1 MTAAQRRYRRTEMAV
16 AAAISAVLSGVFV
29 ALLFGGQA
37 VVPVAGWN
45 GLIVDAL
52 PQTAMI
58 ALMSSLVPTLLT
70 RRRTRCGGVAPLL
83 TASRWPAAAVLRIG
97 AFVLLATMLAGG
109 LHAVLLP
116 LGPPAWPL
124 STVFAGKILYG
135 AGHGGRGA
143 GGDCGASR
151 SGTMTI
157 REGRG
162 SMQMNDRPNRRAAIL
177 AEVRCTAMALT
188 ALTAFVGSF
197 WMAGVLF

>member
-70 RRRTRCGGVAPLL
+70 RRRTRRGSIAPLS
-83 TASRWPAAAVLRIG
+83 TAGRWPVTIVLRIG
-97 AFVLLATMLAGG
+97 AFVLVATMLAGG
-109 LHAVLLP
+109 LHVVLLP
-116 LGPPAWPL
+116 LGPSAWPL
-124 STVFAGKILYG
+124 SAVFAGKILYG
-135 AGHGGRGA
+135 AVLGMAVA
-143 GGDCGASR
+143 GLAV
-151 SGTMTI
+151 T
-157 REGRG
+157 
-162 SMQMNDRPNRRAAIL
+162 AAL
-177 AEVRCTAMALT
+177 RDPVR
-188 ALTAFVGSF
+188 
-197 WMAGVLF
+197 